1 MQCAVNPAQ
10 MMIWPVDRQD
20 TWYRRTEV
28 LSRKKDNDGENDE
41 YCEYCKYMKS
51 RLAEMMSAMY
61 NVK

>member
-1 MQCAVNPAQ
+1 MVQENGGSVK
-10 MMIWPVDRQD
+10 
-20 TWYRRTEV
+20 E
-28 LSRKKDNDGENDE
+28 KDNNGENDE

>member
-1 MQCAVNPAQ
+1 